1 MSIFVYFSLHR
12 HLVEHLN
19 AEIVLHTINDMSIAM
34 EWIRYTFLYIRV
46 MKNPKHYGKFYINT
60 AYSRKCIRGHNE
72 PQNALQ
78 KLTVIKLL

>member
-1 MSIFVYFSLHR
+1 MSILVFFSLHR

-46 MKNPKHYGKFYINT
+46 MKNPKHYGKSDTNT
-60 AYSRKCIRGHNE
+60 AYSRNYIIGHKM
-72 PQNALQ
+72 Q
-78 KLTVIKLL
+78 